1 MSDSLVSAATTS
13 RRPLSGTCQPPPVA
27 APGVPLVLRPSS
39 HQNPCVAGHGVTLIP
54 GDGAGPELVDAA
66 RVAVEATGVELE
78 WDVQHAGL
86 GVVEREGTPMPPRV
100 IASIRAN
107 GVALKGP
114 LATPTG
120 FRSVNVGLRAALG
133 LFAAVRP
140 CRLYPGVRSR
150 YERIDVVVIR
160 ELTEGSYT
168 GIEFEQ
174 GAPQTAELIGFIERS
189 TGKRVRE
196 DSGLSI
202 KAISE
207 HASRRVARFAFGYA
221 RTNGRRTVTAAHK
234 ANIMKFS
241 DGLFLETARDEARA
255 HPDIAFEERII
266 DNLAMQLVQ
275 RPDAFDV
282 LLLPNLYGDI
292 VSDLCAGLIG
302 GLGLAPGMNVGE
314 GCAVFEATHGTVSR
328 YRGVNRANPM
338 ALMLSGAMLLR
349 HIGQTEAGNRLEAA
363 VSRVLAEGRTL
374 TFDLRPPNDPE
385 AAGTTEVR
393 DAVVEALGS
402 R

>member
-1 MSDSLVSAATTS
+1 M
-13 RRPLSGTCQPPPVA
+13 
-27 APGVPLVLRPSS
+27 
-39 HQNPCVAGHGVTLIP
+39 
-54 GDGAGPELVDAA
+54 
-66 RVAVEATGVELE
+66 EATGVELE
-78 WDVQHAGL
+78 WDLQPAGL
-86 GVVEREGTPMPPRV
+86 SVVEREGTPMPPRV
-100 IASIRAN
+100 LESIRGN

-114 LATPTG
+114 LGTPSG
-120 FRSVNVGLRAALG
+120 FRSVNVGMRAALG

-140 CRLYPGVRSR
+140 CRLYAGVPSR
-150 YERIDVVVIR
+150 YERVDVVVIR

-174 GAPQTAELIGFIERS
+174 GAPQTAELIAFIERT

-207 HASRRVARFAFGYA
+207 HASRRVARFAFEHA
-221 RTNGRRTVTAAHK
+221 SANGRRTVSAGHK

-241 DGLFLETARDEARA
+241 DGLFLETVRDEARA
-255 HPDIAFEERII
+255 HPEVAFEERII

-275 RPDAFDV
+275 RPEVFDV
-282 LLLPNLYGDI
+282 VLLPNLYGDI

-302 GLGLAPGMNVGE
+302 GLGLAPGMNAGD

-328 YRGVNRANPM
+328 YRGLNRANPM

-349 HIGQTEAGNRLEAA
+349 HVGESDAGDRLEAA
-363 VSRVLAEGRTL
+363 IAAVLTDGRTL
-374 TFDLRPPNDPE
+374 TYDLRPRDE
-385 AAGTTEVR
+385 YTAATTTEVR
-393 DAVVEALGS
+393 DAVVRALA
-402 R
+402 RDEKL

>member
-1 MSDSLVSAATTS
+1 
-13 RRPLSGTCQPPPVA
+13 VA
-27 APGVPLVLRPSS
+27 AHR
-39 HQNPCVAGHGVTLIP
+39 VTLIP

-66 RVAVEATGVELE
+66 RVAMEATGAELE
-78 WDVQHAGL
+78 WDLQPAGL
-86 GVVEREGTPMPPRV
+86 SVVEREGTPMPPRV
-100 IASIRAN
+100 LESIRGN

-114 LATPTG
+114 LGTPAG
-120 FRSVNVGLRAALG
+120 FRSVNVGMRAALG
-133 LFAAVRP
+133 LYAAVRP
-140 CRLYPGVRSR
+140 CRLYAGVPSR
-150 YERIDVVVIR
+150 YERVDVVIIR

-174 GAPQTAELIGFIERS
+174 GAPQTAELIAFIERA

-207 HASRRVARFAFGYA
+207 HASRRVARFAFDHA
-221 RTNGRRTVTAAHK
+221 SANGRRTVTAGHK

-241 DGLFLETARDEARA
+241 DGLFLETVRDEARA
-255 HPDIAFEERII
+255 HPEVALEERII

-275 RPDAFDV
+275 RPEVFDV
-282 LLLPNLYGDI
+282 VLLPNLYGDI

-302 GLGLAPGMNVGE
+302 GLGLAPGMNAGD

-328 YRGVNRANPM
+328 YRGLNRANPM

-349 HIGQTEAGNRLEAA
+349 HVGESDAGNRLDDA
-363 VSRVLAEGRTL
+363 VASVLTDGRTV
-374 TFDLRPPNDPE
+374 TYDLRPTGDE
-385 AAGTTEVR
+385 STAATTTDVR
-393 DAVVEALGS
+393 DAVVRALA
-402 R
+402 RDEKL

>member
-1 MSDSLVSAATTS
+1 V
-13 RRPLSGTCQPPPVA
+13 VA
-27 APGVPLVLRPSS
+27 HR
-39 HQNPCVAGHGVTLIP
+39 VTLIP

-66 RVAVEATGVELE
+66 RVAMEATGVGLE
-78 WDVQHAGL
+78 WDLQPAGL
-86 GVVEREGTPMPPRV
+86 SVVEREGTPMPPRV
-100 IASIRAN
+100 IGSIHAN

-114 LATPTG
+114 LGTPAG
-120 FRSVNVGLRAALG
+120 FRSVNVGMRAALG
-133 LFAAVRP
+133 LYAAVRP
-140 CRLYPGVRSR
+140 CRLYAGVPSR
-150 YERIDVVVIR
+150 YQRVDVVVIR

-174 GAPQTAELIGFIERS
+174 GAPQTAELIAFIGRT

-207 HASRRVARFAFGYA
+207 HASRRVARFAFEHA
-221 RTNGRRTVTAAHK
+221 RTNGRRTVTAGHK

-241 DGLFLETARDEARA
+241 DGVFLESARYEARA
-255 HPDIAFEERII
+255 HPEVGFEERII

-275 RPDAFDV
+275 RPEAFDV

-328 YRGVNRANPM
+328 YRGLNRANPM

-349 HIGQTEAGNRLEAA
+349 HVGERDAGNRLESA
-363 VSRVLAEGRTL
+363 VGRVLAEGRTL
-374 TFDLRPPNDPE
+374 TYDLLPPNDPE
-385 AAGTTEVR
+385 AATTTEVR
-393 DAVVEALGS
+393 DAVIEALGS

>member
-1 MSDSLVSAATTS
+1 MAAH
-13 RRPLSGTCQPPPVA
+13 R
-27 APGVPLVLRPSS
+27 
-39 HQNPCVAGHGVTLIP
+39 VTLIP

-66 RVAVEATGVELE
+66 RVAMEATGVELE
-78 WDVQHAGL
+78 WDLQPAGL
-86 GVVEREGTPMPPRV
+86 SVVEREGTPMPPRV
-100 IASIRAN
+100 LESIRGN

-114 LATPTG
+114 LGTPAG
-120 FRSVNVGLRAALG
+120 FRSVNVGMRAALG

-140 CRLYPGVRSR
+140 CRLYAGVPSR
-150 YERIDVVVIR
+150 YERVDVVVVR

-174 GAPQTAELIGFIERS
+174 GAPQTAELIAFIERT

-202 KAISE
+202 KSISE
-207 HASRRVARFAFGYA
+207 HASRRVARFAFEHA
-221 RTNGRRTVTAAHK
+221 SANGRRTVTAGHK

-241 DGLFLETARDEARA
+241 DGLFLETVRDEARA
-255 HPDIAFEERII
+255 HPEVAFEERII

-275 RPDAFDV
+275 RPELFDV
-282 LLLPNLYGDI
+282 VLLPNLYGDI

-302 GLGLAPGMNVGE
+302 GLGLAPGMNAGD

-328 YRGVNRANPM
+328 YRGLNRANPM

-349 HIGQTEAGNRLEAA
+349 HVGESDAGDRLEAA
-363 VSRVLAEGRTL
+363 IAAVLTDGRTL
-374 TFDLRPPNDPE
+374 TDDLRPNGE
-385 AAGTTEVR
+385 STAATTTEVR
-393 DAVVEALGS
+393 DAVVRALA
-402 R
+402 RDEKL